1 MNARIYYYK
10 RLQWQEQVRTI
21 GK

>member
-10 RLQWQEQVRTI
+10 RLQWPEQVRTI